1 MHVFRMGEADAQMSE
16 SLSTREAAERLGVT
30 PQHLRRLIE
39 SGQLSASRVGRHYV
53 VDAASLEAL
62 RAAREAVAQIP
73 TDTLVQIT
81 YLRNMLAQIPWETIQ
96 QAQQVVQQFDSSG
109 LASAVHV
116 AGSADAATASPSPHR
131 PRWQEWAGSDDPR
144 IAVEKLE
151 AHARQRTRGTAAGNS
166 TDILRAMREGRHA
179 DA

>member
-1 MHVFRMGEADAQMSE
+1 MPE

-39 SGQLSASRVGRHYV
+39 SGQLPANRVGHHYF

-73 TDTLVQIT
+73 PDAFVQIT
-81 YLRNMLAQIPWETIQ
+81 YLRNMLAQIPWETIR
-96 QAQQVVQQFDSSG
+96 QAQQIVQQFDSSG
-109 LASAVHV
+109 LA
-116 AGSADAATASPSPHR
+116 DAASTAQHSDAAMASAPAIHPH
-131 PRWQEWAGSDDPR
+131 WQQWAGSDDPR
-144 IAVEKLE
+144 DAVERLE
-151 AHARQRTRGTAAGNS
+151 ARARQRTRGTVSGNS
-166 TDILRAMREGRHA
+166 TDMLRAMREERHA